1 MDMLNR
7 TCKQPFN
14 CENRAKIGMGFKEQ
28 KKYVVF
34 LTLFAIVETQLK
46 WRCSEYRYLSIYLD
60 GE

>member
-28 KKYVVF
+28 KK
-34 LTLFAIVETQLK
+34 
-46 WRCSEYRYLSIYLD
+46 IYS
-60 GE
+60 

>member
-28 KKYVVF
+28 KKCCILNTF
-34 LTLFAIVETQLK
+34 CHSGNTA
-46 WRCSEYRYLSIYLD
+46 
-60 GE
+60 